1 LTKQKAHSIGFT
13 LIELLVILS
22 IAGTVMA
29 LAGPSIVN
37 TVEKAQAQSEVIRLE
52 SRLKVISAR
61 AFAGENSTSV
71 LFKGNRMRVK
81 PTKTNQTVYS
91 FKYLTFPEQTV
102 VYGSIGLPN
111 KHELIVNRAGIEIYL
126 GLTNE

>member
-1 LTKQKAHSIGFT
+1 MIKKNEHSKGFT

-71 LFKGNRMRVK
+71 QFKGNQMHVK
-81 PTKTNQTVYS
+81 PTKTNPATYK
-91 FKYLTFPEQTV
+91 FKYLTFPDQTI

-111 KHELIVNRAGIEIYL
+111 KHELIINRVGIEIYL
-126 GLTNE
+126 ALAHD